1 MASVGT
7 VSIFQEARDRIVK
20 DIDNLIQC
28 LGEKKDS
35 LFREI
40 AGLENEFKSKQEQK
54 LCSLRKLES
63 LKARTEEELGD
74 NILSEIQ
81 GRVTRELQNGID
93 KISLEA
99 RSLSVDYSIQI
110 DWGFRMGVVKDKI
123 KEFRIEIVPSA
134 LHFRTALSKKAN
146 KLTRPYDCEGYMP
159 AQYQTDEIYTEWT
172 RADEQCVEPTW
183 ADDYD

>member
-74 NILSEIQ
+74 NLLSEIQ
-81 GRVTRELQNGID
+81 GRLTRELQSGID

-123 KEFRIEIVPSA
+123 KEFSIKIVPNSVSYP
-134 LHFRTALSKKAN
+134 HNFRTAPSKQAKKIN
-146 KLTRPYDCEGYMP
+146 PYGRVRRIPRSD
-159 AQYQTDEIYTEWT
+159 DEDWPEDYP
-172 RADEQCVEPTW
+172 RDHDDESW
-183 ADDYD
+183 D

>member
-28 LGEKKDS
+28 LIEKKDS

-40 AGLENEFKSKQEQK
+40 AGLENEFRSKQEQK

-74 NILSEIQ
+74 NLLSEIQ
-81 GRVTRELQNGID
+81 GRLTRELQTGIN

-123 KEFRIEIVPSA
+123 KEFSIKIVPNPNIPTQHNYARSPQSA
-134 LHFRTALSKKAN
+134 PSKKTKKN
-146 KLTRPYDCEGYMP
+146 RT
-159 AQYQTDEIYTEWT
+159 YTSCCYSVPWSIST
-172 RADEQCVEPTW
+172 TKRRGMYRLDRN
-183 ADDYD
+183 